1 MQYTRNPSGIGGA
14 LRKIGGMT
22 PLKHITSEVGQCNH
36 MFFSQAMKAVF
47 ASHPPIRERIAR
59 VEGIDTRGLVD
70 LNPSHRGAVEQV
82 AGATGFSS
90 GVVRDSVL
98 HSGCVGIEHLRQAKE
113 SLLKID
119 ETIRSALQSGWSAR
133 LAMFALVAQNS
144 TKSEQWVAKQ
154 LSVEELIEYRNI
166 SSVVKNME
174 PITRLPMIDLAAPAL
189 RSLSQEQLQAFHTTL
204 LSIVKSDGVVD
215 RFEWV
220 LVSVLQKHTSNT
232 LGDSKIKT
240 RRFRLSSYES
250 EIAIVLGTLAYC
262 GTNNQEAAELA
273 FLGAMKKL
281 GVSGQM
287 VPVSSCTMG
296 LVNKALKKLRQ
307 LKFVDRGRF
316 IEACELC
323 VTQDNRVTVVEAE
336 TLRAIGDILD
346 CPIPMFV

>member
-1 MQYTRNPSGIGGA
+1 
-14 LRKIGGMT
+14 
-22 PLKHITSEVGQCNH
+22 
-36 MFFSQAMKAVF
+36 
-47 ASHPPIRERIAR
+47 
-59 VEGIDTRGLVD
+59 
-70 LNPSHRGAVEQV
+70 
-82 AGATGFSS
+82 
-90 GVVRDSVL
+90 
-98 HSGCVGIEHLRQAKE
+98 
-113 SLLKID
+113 
-119 ETIRSALQSGWSAR
+119 
-133 LAMFALVAQNS
+133 
-144 TKSEQWVAKQ
+144 
-154 LSVEELIEYRNI
+154 
-166 SSVVKNME
+166 
-174 PITRLPMIDLAAPAL
+174 MIDLAAPAL